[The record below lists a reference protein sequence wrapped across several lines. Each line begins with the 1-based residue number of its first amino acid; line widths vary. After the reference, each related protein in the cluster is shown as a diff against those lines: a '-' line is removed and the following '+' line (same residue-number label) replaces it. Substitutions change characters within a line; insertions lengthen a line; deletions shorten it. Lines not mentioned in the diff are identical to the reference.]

1 MTEKKKHSSDHTKYR
16 YDECFAKIVLEE
28 FFPNKYKNLI
38 IKDKPDLV
46 DESNN
51 IGIEVVNAIPTKIH
65 EAESCWMKIQSHDYT
80 EKTIYTAHETTW
92 YTLYGSISIMERI
105 RI

>member
-1 MTEKKKHSSDHTKYR
+1 MLLSDSCYISKKEELCLKKEQSSEHTKHK

-46 DESNN
+46 DESSN
-51 IGIEVVNAIPTKIH
+51 IGIEVVNAIPVELH
-65 EAESCWMKIQSHDYT
+65 ETESCLMKIQSQMGKNGKREY
-80 EKTIYTAHETTW
+80 E
-92 YTLYGSISIMERI
+92 
-105 RI
+105 